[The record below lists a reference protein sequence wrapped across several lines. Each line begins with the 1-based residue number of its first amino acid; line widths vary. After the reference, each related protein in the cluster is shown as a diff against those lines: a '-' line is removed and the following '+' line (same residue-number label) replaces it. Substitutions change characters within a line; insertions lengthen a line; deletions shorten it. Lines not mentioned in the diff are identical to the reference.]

1 MNPDRLLLI
10 AMYCVL
16 GGVVLMF
23 ASNQLAGNANLG
35 FLSPIAFWAGVG
47 LTLVA
52 CVLALLSK
60 RKSKDDE

>member
-23 ASNQLAGNANLG
+23 AGNQLRGNPNLG
-35 FLSPIAFWAGVG
+35 FLSPIALGAGIG
-47 LTLVA
+47 LMLIAGGV
-52 CVLALLSK
+52 ALLSR
-60 RKSKDDE
+60 RKGD

>member
-23 ASNQLAGNANLG
+23 AGNQLAGNANLG
-35 FLSPIAFWAGVG
+35 FLSPIA
-47 LTLVA
+47 L
-52 CVLALLSK
+52 
-60 RKSKDDE
+60 